1 MVMQKFTG
9 AAAQAEAQRVVA
21 FSREAIDSA
30 LAPFAPG
37 STFTVWFSTYRG
49 IEELIN
55 LPIELAGE
63 PLMYKVL
70 GLDLLD
76 MESFAQGV
84 ASIKARLDSRFSRLV
99 AQRLLKTLVQ
109 LQAVSRSFAMSGVP
123 CASELVTVGSAIGYL
138 QSRRRHILAL
148 LHTIPNACQGSRQLH
163 ELDGLNQFLYLI
175 ETACLGTTAMHCNL
189 MLSMVYPDFS
199 LEGDDAG
206 ASASHGFNALDSLF
220 LEPERTAITEMA
232 GVDLTGFKK
241 LPVNRR
247 LIFSKAELEN
257 NLAHIAAAYAE
268 FNLDQTTYGQ
278 LAAFFRSL
286 LPMVVD
292 EYFVQLTPRRFD
304 ELCSEHKLSD
314 ALKRA
319 LVVDSGDYVDNTRT
333 YAPFTRVSGELV
345 TSVTLLSRFA
355 NHWKNSCLNRVRRY
369 QIRSGFIFE
378 GSVKEALRDQGFTI
392 TGIKRIGHAEFD
404 VVATLDGV
412 IYNVQCKNNLVDL
425 GRIEADVKKF
435 VRYNRSLDRAY
446 QRALEKERAREQV
459 LLGEL
464 GLSDIKH
471 FVVSRFPVATQNP
484 SVLPFGEISRFKAIA
499 VGT

>member
-1 MVMQKFTG
+1 MQKFTG
-9 AAAQAEAQRVVA
+9 AAAQEEAQRLLA
-21 FSREAIDSA
+21 FSHKAIASA
-30 LAPFAPG
+30 LAPFEPR
-37 STFTVWFSTYRG
+37 STFKAWFSTYRG

-55 LPIELAGE
+55 LPVELAGE
-63 PLMYKVL
+63 PLLYQVL

-76 MESFAQGV
+76 MQGFAQEMV
-84 ASIKARLDSRFSRLV
+84 SIKASLDSRLSRLV
-99 AQRLLKTLVQ
+99 VMRLLKTLVQ
-109 LQAVSRSFAMSGVP
+109 LHAISRSFAMHGVP
-123 CASELVTVGSAIGYL
+123 CASELVTVGSAIDYL

-148 LHTIPNACQGSRQLH
+148 LYTIPKTCHGSRRLH
-163 ELDGLNQFLYLI
+163 EVDGFNQFLYLI
-175 ETACLGTTAMHCNL
+175 ETACRGTTTMHYNL

-199 LEGDDAG
+199 LEVDNAG

-232 GVDLTGFKK
+232 GVDLAEFKNV
-241 LPVNRR
+241 PVNRR

-257 NLAHIAAAYAE
+257 NLGLIAAAYAE

-292 EYFVQLTPRRFD
+292 EYYVQLTTGRFD
-304 ELCSEHKLSD
+304 ELCSKHGLPD
-314 ALKRA
+314 HLKKA
-319 LVVDSGDYVDNTRT
+319 LVVDSGDYVESTST
-333 YAPFTRVSGELV
+333 YAPFNRVGGELV
-345 TSVTLLSRFA
+345 TSITLLSRFA

-378 GSVKEALRDQGFTI
+378 HSVKEALRRQGFTV
-392 TGIKRIGHAEFD
+392 TDIKRVGHAEFD

-412 IYNVQCKNNLVDL
+412 IYNIQCKNNLVDL
-425 GRIEADVKKF
+425 NRIEADVKKF
-435 VRYNRSLDRAY
+435 VRYNRRLDRAY
-446 QRALEKERAREQV
+446 QRALDKEGTREKV

-471 FVVSRFPVATQNP
+471 FVVSRFPVATQNAA
-484 SVLPFGEISRFKAIA
+484 VLPFGEISRFKAIA
-499 VGT
+499 VDA